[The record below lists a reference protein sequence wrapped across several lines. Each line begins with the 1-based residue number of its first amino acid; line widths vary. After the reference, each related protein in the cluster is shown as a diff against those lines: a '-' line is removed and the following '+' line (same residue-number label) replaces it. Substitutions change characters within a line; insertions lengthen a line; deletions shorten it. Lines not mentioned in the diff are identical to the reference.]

1 MIQAISTI
9 DERSTQAD
17 SRAAIVRRPSAW
29 RRMRL
34 AYLTTQYPKV
44 SHTFIRRELRELEE
58 RGHYVLRLAI
68 RPADSAIV
76 DPADLEEAGK
86 TIHCLAQPWPRLLAG
101 QLRTVLTRPLRF
113 ARAVKMA
120 WAMGR
125 RSERG
130 LLRHFA
136 YLAEAAWLLQQLHRH
151 RIEHLHVHFGT
162 NAAAVARLIRCM
174 GGPPYSM
181 TVHGPDEFDSPRSSC
196 LGPKQADAAFV
207 AAISDYCSAQLRRW
221 AAPQDWSRIHVIR
234 CGVSARFLRDHEPI
248 DPASRTLVCV
258 GRLCPQKGQLLL
270 VEAVGRLH
278 REGLDVRL
286 VLAGDGEMRQVL
298 EGRTAELGLGEH
310 IRITG
315 WIGEDEV
322 RRHLLAA
329 RAMVLPSFA
338 EGLPVVIMEA
348 LALGR
353 PVISTYVAGI
363 PELVRPAETG
373 WLVPAGN
380 VYELAAAMKEAL
392 LAPVEQLDAMG
403 SAGRRRVAQLHD
415 AAIEAGRLEELL
427 LAAGTG
433 NGQAKG

>member
-1 MIQAISTI
+1 M
-9 DERSTQAD
+9 TQLVSSVD
-17 SRAAIVRRPSAW
+17 SSSVRTDPRAAKVQRPAPW
-29 RRMRL
+29 RPMRL

-44 SHTFIRRELRELEE
+44 SHTFIRRELRELEKK
-58 RGHYVLRLAI
+58 GHHVLRLAI
-68 RPADSAIV
+68 RSADSAIV
-76 DPADLEEAGK
+76 DPADLEESGK
-86 TIHCLAQPWPRLLAG
+86 TVHCLGQPWHRLVSG
-101 QLRTVLTRPLRF
+101 QLRTILTRPLGFVRA
-113 ARAVKMA
+113 ARMA
-120 WAMGR
+120 FAMGR

-130 LLRHFA
+130 LLRHVA
-136 YLAEAAWLLQQLHRH
+136 YLAEAAWLLQRLQQD

-181 TVHGPDEFDSPRSSC
+181 TVHGPDEFDAPRSSC

-221 AAPQDWSRIHVIR
+221 AAPDDWPRIHVIR
-234 CGVSARFLRDHEPI
+234 CGVSSDFLGLHESI
-248 DPASRTLVCV
+248 DPGSRTLVCV

-270 VEAVGRLH
+270 VEAAGRLC
-278 REGLDVRL
+278 REGVSLRL
-286 VLAGDGEMRQVL
+286 VLAGDGEMRGVID
-298 EGRTAELGLGEH
+298 RRVAELHLGDH
-310 IRITG
+310 VRITG
-315 WIGEDEV
+315 WIGEAEV

-363 PELVRPAETG
+363 PELVRPGETG

-380 VYELAAAMKEAL
+380 VSELAAAMKDAL
-392 LAPVEQLDAMG
+392 LAPVERLGRMG
-403 SAGRRRVAQLHD
+403 SAGRTRVAQLHD
-415 AAIEAGRLEELL
+415 AGIEAGRLEELL

-433 NGQAKG
+433 NGKAKT